1 MRRFVVIGGGF
12 AVFAIAIVLLWP
24 SRGPATVDS
33 LYQPGG
39 PVPADAAQ
47 LARTLVSADPTAQRG
62 ALVPE
67 LDQALPKGRLFPER
81 AELTLEDRSWHEQH
95 GFANAMGRLDVPGQ
109 PSQRLMLAFAKRDG
123 AWRITLAEVVR

>member
-1 MRRFVVIGGGF
+1 MRNYLVVGGGF
-12 AVFAIAIVLLWP
+12 AVLAIAIVLLWP

-33 LYQPGG
+33 LYRPGE

-47 LARTLVSADPTAQRG
+47 LARTLVSADPAAQRG

-81 AELTLEDRSWHEQH
+81 AELSLEDRSWHEQY
-95 GFANAMGRLDVPGQ
+95 GFANAMGRLGVPGQ
-109 PSQRLMLAFAKRDG
+109 PVQRLLLAFAKRDG
-123 AWRITLAEVVR
+123 AWRITLAEMVR